1 MGGEAEAGGG
11 GEAGGERRVSEKMS
25 SRANAV
31 CLLPNSWIQHGD
43 SAIVSGHKVVGG
55 GSHRTVILPA
65 DSHRLPRAVPRP
77 WKLCNTKTLCP
88 GQLKTVMLHTD
99 RYAIHTD
106 KYDIPENCTTPK
118 QLWYTHWQVYTTYWK
133 VQHPWKLHNTK
144 TVMIHTLTGIH
155 YTLTSTITSLKT
167 AQHQNSYDTHTD
179 RYTPHVDK
187 YNVLENSAQD
197 NPKQLWYTH
206 WEGTIHTLIGTQ
218 DTLTGI

>member
-11 GEAGGERRVSEKMS
+11 GWGWGWKESVRENVITSER
-25 SRANAV
+25 
-31 CLLPNSWIQHGD
+31 CLSLTQQLNTTWRQC
-43 SAIVSGHKVVGG
+43 
-55 GSHRTVILPA
+55 
-65 DSHRLPRAVPRP
+65 HRLWAQSGRWRIPQDGHPASRQPSTPPR
-77 WKLCNTKTLCP
+77 CTTS
-88 GQLKTVMLHTD
+88 LKTVQHQNSVPRTTQNS
-99 RYAIHTD
+99 YA
-106 KYDIPENCTTPK
+106 
-118 QLWYTHWQVYTTYWK
+118 THWQVCNTHWQ
-133 VQHPWKLHNTK
+133 VRHPWKLHNTK